1 MSPYWSSCSDALGCL
16 KVLARAI
23 RMDLIENIFAD
34 LLELVDMLESEPDLE
49 EVRDELLIRAKAL
62 EYILVLEG

>member
-1 MSPYWSSCSDALGCL
+1 
-16 KVLARAI
+16 
-23 RMDLIENIFAD
+23 MDLIENIFAD